1 MAAVTEL
8 EELVHA
14 RYSEAAFG
22 SPSARTATIIE
33 EH

>member
-14 RYSEAAFG
+14 RYSEAPSVRHQREPLG
-22 SPSARTATIIE
+22 S
-33 EH
+33 